1 MTGRMETPRMRLGRR
16 SEQLARRF
24 LRSQG
29 YAVEETNVRFPVGE
43 LDIVAREGRTLC
55 FVEVRSTTSA
65 AWGGGLASVDGR
77 KRRRIV
83 QAARWYLSRR
93 PLPPEIR
100 FDVLAIEYR
109 DGAEPAVELVRGAF
123 DADG

>member
-1 MTGRMETPRMRLGRR
+1 
-16 SEQLARRF
+16 LARRF
-24 LRSQG
+24 LIAQG
-29 YAVEETNVRFPVGE
+29 YTIQDTNVRFPVGE
-43 LDIVAREGRTLC
+43 LDLVARQGTALC
-55 FVEVRSTTSA
+55 FIEVRSTSSA
-65 AWGGGLASVDGR
+65 AWGGGLASVDAR
-77 KRRRIV
+77 KRRRII

-109 DGAEPAVELVRGAF
+109 DGAEPTVELVRGAF